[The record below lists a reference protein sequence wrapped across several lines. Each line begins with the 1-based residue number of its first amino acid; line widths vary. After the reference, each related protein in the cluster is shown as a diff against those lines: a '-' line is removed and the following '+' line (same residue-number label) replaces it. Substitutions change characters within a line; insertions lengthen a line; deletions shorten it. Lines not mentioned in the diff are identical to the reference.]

1 MSPGASGGAG
11 AGGAGAPA
19 LAVEGVSHRFGAR
32 AALDDVSLAVPQGQF
47 VALLGPNGAGK
58 TTLFAVVTRLYAS
71 QAGRVALFGHD
82 LDREPSRA
90 LARLGVVF
98 QARTLDTDLTVRQ
111 NLLYHAAL
119 HGIARKAAEARIA
132 ALLDRVGLMD
142 RRDDKIRTLSGGQSR
157 RIEIARALI
166 HGPDLLLLDEPT
178 VGLDLDSRSDIVA
191 IVRALVREEGLSVLW
206 ATHIFDEIQPQ
217 DRIVVLHGGRI
228 VARGLA
234 GALSEPSG
242 SLETA
247 FRQMTASGPRR
258 VA

>member
-1 MSPGASGGAG
+1 MSAAPD
-11 AGGAGAPA
+11 APA
-19 LAVEGVSHRFGAR
+19 LPEPALQVERVSHRFGSR
-32 AALDDVSLAVPQGQF
+32 AALDDVSLAVPRGQF

-58 TTLFAVVTRLYAS
+58 TTLFSVVTRLYAN
-71 QAGRVALFGHD
+71 QDGTVAIFGHA
-82 LDREPSRA
+82 LSREPSRA

-119 HGIARKAAEARIA
+119 HGIARRAADARIA
-132 ALLDRVGLMD
+132 ALLGRVGLLE

-166 HGPDLLLLDEPT
+166 HAPDLLLLDEPT
-178 VGLDLDSRSDIVA
+178 VGLDLEARADIVA

-206 ATHIFDEIQPQ
+206 ATHIFDEVEPQ
-217 DRIVVLHGGRI
+217 DRVVVLHKGRV

-242 SLETA
+242 SLEA
-247 FRQMTASGPRR
+247 SFRQITAEAGRR
-258 VA
+258 QVA